1 MNSRD
6 KKRLKKIMD
15 EFSAGFNK
23 LASVKNGVV
32 IFGSARTKPED
43 GYYKLTYDLAYKL
56 AKEGFSVITGAGLG
70 IMEAANK
77 GAYDAGGVSV
87 GLNIELPQFQNRN
100 HYINLYHCFKHFYT
114 RKVMFSKYSIASIAM
129 PGGYG
134 TVDEIFDQFAIL
146 QNKKIAERPFIL
158 FGKEFY
164 EGLTDWLTNTLKT
177 DKKISDKDL
186 SLFTVSNNID
196 KTIDIIKNYEKKR
209 KRFFI

>member
-6 KKRLKKIMD
+6 KKRLNKIMD
-15 EFSAGFNK
+15 EFSDGFNK
-23 LASVKNGVV
+23 LSSVENGVV
-32 IFGSARTKPED
+32 IFGSARTKSD
-43 GYYKLTYDLAYKL
+43 DKDYKITYDLAYKL
-56 AKEGFSVITGAGLG
+56 AKEGFAIITGAGLG
-70 IMEAANK
+70 LMEAANK
-77 GAYDAGGVSV
+77 GALEAGGLSV

-134 TVDEIFDQFAIL
+134 TVDEIFDQWATL
-146 QNKKIAERPFIL
+146 QNKKIPARPFIL

-164 EGLTDWLTNTLKT
+164 SGLTDWLVNTLKA
-177 DKKISDKDL
+177 DKKINDSDL
-186 SLFTVSNNID
+186 TLFSVTDSID
-196 KTIDIIKNYEKKR
+196 KTVDIIKSYEKKR